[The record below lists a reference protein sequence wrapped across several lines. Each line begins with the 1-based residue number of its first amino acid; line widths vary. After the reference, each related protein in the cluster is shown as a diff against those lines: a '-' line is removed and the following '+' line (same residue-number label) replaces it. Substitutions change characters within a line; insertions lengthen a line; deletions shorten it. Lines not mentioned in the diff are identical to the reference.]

1 MYLTRDSDLKEYS
14 NTRETLLMKLRDQQN
29 EFAWSEFFE
38 IYNGFIFAI
47 LIKMSVPAK
56 DQEDL
61 VQDILLKAWKNL
73 PKFQYERNRGKF
85 RNWLGIIVKNTARS
99 YYRKMNNSTKNL
111 DKIESDEEESAA
123 IDAISEKEWKL
134 FIANKAW
141 ENIKT
146 SLSENVIECFELISE
161 GLELQEVA
169 KRCDIPYNTVCVYK
183 RRIVNKISR
192 EINRLDEDLG

>member
-1 MYLTRDSDLKEYS
+1 MKEYS

-29 EFAWSEFFE
+29 EYAWSEFFE

-47 LIKMSVPAK
+47 LIKMNVPAK

-99 YYRKMNNSTKNL
+99 YYRKINNSTKNL
-111 DKIESDEEESAA
+111 EKIESDDEESAA